1 MKTLKTGLLAAVI
14 SAPGI
19 VCAQQA
25 NTITTEKINKTLLDS
40 ETVVDEVN
48 KDGVRVPI
56 HTNRFKDNWFIGMG
70 IGSSTFYG
78 NYCTSAN
85 MGERTSFAVD
95 IHAGKWFT
103 PVMGLRLNAF
113 LYTPKG
119 YDINSENPLV
129 NGNAGNGLYKTKW
142 TAGMATAEMMVN
154 VSNLTGGYKKD
165 RFYNFI
171 PYVGAGWVANLTAGN
186 RSGAVMAAGFL
197 NRFNINDSWALNL
210 DLRANIFPESLD
222 LTAMGG
228 KWDQDMITSLMVGFS
243 YRFRKSGWE
252 TCNVSQLEIER
263 VQQKIS
269 ELMVSNR
276 KLKDE
281 INEVKPI
288 NESVTVKKDIKISD
302 MGIFFEIN
310 QSNIT
315 EENKANIGL
324 YADMIKKAPGKTF
337 IITGHADK
345 YTGNKSINDSLSK
358 ERAEAVY
365 EILTGEFGVDSNQ
378 LKIDYKGG
386 VDNMFYEAP
395 YLSRVTIV
403 KMEN

>member
-14 SAPGI
+14 ATPGI
-19 VCAQQA
+19 ICAQQA
-25 NTITTEKINKTLLDS
+25 NTITTETINKTLLDS

-48 KDGVRVPI
+48 NKGAKVPI
-56 HTNRFKDNWFIGMG
+56 HTNRFKDNWFVGVG

-85 MGERTSFAVD
+85 FGERTSFAVNL
-95 IHAGKWFT
+95 HAGKWFT

-113 LYTPKG
+113 LYMPKG
-119 YDINSENPLV
+119 YETNGDNPLV
-129 NGNAGNGLYKTKW
+129 DGKADNGLYKTKW

-154 VSNLTGGYKKD
+154 VSNLVCGYKKD
-165 RFYNFI
+165 RLYNFI
-171 PYVGAGWVANLTAGN
+171 PYVGAGWVANLSEGN
-186 RSGAVMAAGFL
+186 RSGAVMAAGLL
-197 NRFNINDSWALNL
+197 NRFNINDSWAVNL

-243 YRFRKSGWE
+243 YRFKNSGWE
-252 TCNVSQLEIER
+252 TCDVSQVEIER
-263 VQQKIS
+263 VQKKIADLA
-269 ELMVSNR
+269 ESNR

-281 INEVKPI
+281 IANLPLVSDNVK
-288 NESVTVKKDIKISD
+288 VKKDIKISD

-310 QSNIT
+310 KSNIT

-324 YADMIKKAPGKTF
+324 YADMIKKAPDKTF

-345 YTGNKSINDSLSK
+345 YTGNKRINDRLSR
-358 ERAEAVY
+358 ERAQAVY
-365 EILTGEFGVDSNQ
+365 KVLTEDFGVDKNQ
-378 LKIDYKGG
+378 LKMDYKGG

-403 KMEN
+403 KMEK